1 MIGARPLE
9 MRRPLKQTDAM
20 LCAGQPPVRK
30 DACTRGFMTRVIVPP
45 SGTGGGRTMREEQ
58 NDDPL

>member
-1 MIGARPLE
+1 MMGARPL
-9 MRRPLKQTDAM
+9 MQTGAM

-45 SGTGGGRTMREEQ
+45 SGTGGGRTRLKEHAA
-58 NDDPL
+58 